1 MAVAAARVSGSFRD
15 PSGFVFSRQGVVHRQ
30 IATSYAPQYER
41 LISSGLY
48 DALVGDE
55 LLLPHEELDVRLAY
69 SDEAYKVLRPAQLQ
83 FVSYPF
89 EWSFSQLKDAALAT
103 LQIQRAALNRGMTL
117 KDASAYNVQLFCARP
132 VLIDTLSFELYEEG
146 NPWVAYRQ
154 FCQHFLAPLALM
166 SRTDLRLGQLFR
178 TYIDGVPL
186 DLASRLLPFRTR
198 FGLGL
203 GLHVHAHAK
212 AQQQYS
218 NSSASDTP
226 RISRRISLK
235 ESQTLVTHLEQTI
248 SGLKAP
254 VQPTEWADYYDVNN
268 NYGQGGLDAKERA
281 VQSILADRPPNTV
294 WDLGANDGRFSRLA
308 RASGARSVVAWDID
322 PNCVDASYRHVI
334 SNREIG
340 HFPLLLDLTNP
351 SPAMGWAHR
360 ERLSLAER
368 GPVDVVMALGL
379 IHHLAISNNVPLSHV
394 AAYFRTLT
402 RRLVIEWVPKE
413 DSQVR
418 KLLATRPDIFP
429 NYVQAGFETEFANH
443 FRILQRVSVEG
454 TCRTLYL
461 METLPG

>member
-1 MAVAAARVSGSFRD
+1 MALAARVPGSFRD

-30 IATSYAPQYER
+30 IAPSYAPHYER

-48 DALVGDE
+48 DELVRDE
-55 LLLPHEELDVRLAY
+55 LLLPHEELDVRLAF
-69 SDEAYKVLRPAQLQ
+69 SEDAYKVIRPAQLP
-83 FVSYPF
+83 FISHPF
-89 EWSFSQLKDAALAT
+89 EWCFSQLKDAAITT
-103 LQIQRAALNRGMTL
+103 LRIQRAALNHGMTL
-117 KDASAYNVQLFCARP
+117 KDASAYNVQLFGARP
-132 VLIDTLSFELYEEG
+132 VLIDTLSFEQYEEG

-212 AQQQYS
+212 VQQQYS
-218 NSSASDTP
+218 NQASP
-226 RISRRISLK
+226 NAAKPKRGMSLK
-235 ESQTLVTHLEQTI
+235 ALQSLVTHLEQTV
-248 SGLKAP
+248 SGLKLPA
-254 VQPTEWADYYDVNN
+254 QPTEWADYYDANN
-268 NYGQGGLDAKERA
+268 NYGQSGLTAKER
-281 VQSILADRPPNTV
+281 VVHDMLAERSAKIV
-294 WDLGANDGRFSRLA
+294 WDLGANNGRFSRLA
-308 RASGARSVVAWDID
+308 RAAGAHSVVAWDID
-322 PNCVDASYRHVI
+322 PNCVDANYRQVTTH
-334 SNREIG
+334 REQG

-360 ERLSLAER
+360 ERLSLADR
-368 GPVDVVMALGL
+368 GPADVVLSLGL
-379 IHHLAISNNVPLSHV
+379 IHHLAISNNVPLSQV

-413 DSQVR
+413 DSQVQ

-429 NYVQAGFETEFANH
+429 DYVQAKFESDFANQ
-443 FRILQRVSVEG
+443 FRILQKVTVEG

-461 METLPG
+461 MESLPG

>member
-1 MAVAAARVSGSFRD
+1 MALAARVPGSFRD

-30 IATSYAPQYER
+30 IAPSYAPHYER

-48 DALVGDE
+48 NELVRDE
-55 LLLPHEELDVRLAY
+55 LLLPHEELDVRLAF
-69 SDEAYKVLRPAQLQ
+69 SEDAYKVIRPAQLP
-83 FVSYPF
+83 FISHPF
-89 EWSFSQLKDAALAT
+89 EWCFSQLKDAALTT
-103 LQIQRAALNRGMTL
+103 LRIQRAALNHGLTL
-117 KDASAYNVQLFCARP
+117 KDASAYNVQLFGARS
-132 VLIDTLSFELYEEG
+132 VLIDTLSFEQYEEG

-218 NSSASDTP
+218 NQASPSTTKP
-226 RISRRISLK
+226 KRGMSLK
-235 ESQTLVTHLEQTI
+235 ALQSLVTHLDQTV
-248 SGLKAP
+248 SGLKPPA
-254 VQPTEWADYYDVNN
+254 QPTEWADYYDTNN
-268 NYGQGGLDAKERA
+268 NYGQSGLTAKER
-281 VQSILADRPPNTV
+281 VVHDMLAERPAKIV
-294 WDLGANDGRFSRLA
+294 WDLGANNGRFSRLA
-308 RASGARSVVAWDID
+308 RAAGAHSVVAWDID
-322 PNCVDASYRHVI
+322 PNCVDANYRQVVAH
-334 SNREIG
+334 REQD

-360 ERLSLAER
+360 ERLSLADR
-368 GPVDVVMALGL
+368 GPADVVLSLGL
-379 IHHLAISNNVPLSHV
+379 IHHLAISNNVPLSQV

-413 DSQVR
+413 DSQVQ

-429 NYVQAGFETEFANH
+429 DYVQAKFESDFANQ
-443 FRILQRVSVEG
+443 FRILQKITVEG

-461 METLPG
+461 MESLPG